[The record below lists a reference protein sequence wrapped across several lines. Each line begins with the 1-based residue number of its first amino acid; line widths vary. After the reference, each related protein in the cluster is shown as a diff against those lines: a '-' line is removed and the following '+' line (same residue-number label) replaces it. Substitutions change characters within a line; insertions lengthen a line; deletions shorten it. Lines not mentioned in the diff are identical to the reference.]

1 MGVETIVEEMIED
14 STETTEDGETTEEE
28 TTEVIKTE
36 IINAGDSKETTGD
49 VEMTEALVI
58 GIVQNVTTQT
68 LLSEPNVI
76 DVENLVVEVV
86 EITVGTVMTAEAMTG
101 AIKVE
106 TGKAA
111 DLKETT
117 VGVEMTA
124 VLEIGTVQS
133 ATTQTLHSEPNAIAV
148 ANPVAQVAETAV
160 DAVMTAEEMTEVIKI
175 EIAKVDDLR
184 EMTVDEAETI
194 VEVMEKLTTTMIGT
208 VQNVT
213 TQTLHSE
220 PNVTV
225 VVNLV
230 QAVVDVDHAEITVE
244 DLLDAMTVPEHL
256 AVMMVEDHLDAMT
269 VPKHLDEKMVEDH
282 LDEMVETE
290 GVRAAMKTEAHTVK
304 NAQNVGRRN
313 LEHLENHVAMAQV
326 MHIIDLQNQSADV
339 KMTTRE
345 GQQWVP
351 NITTSMP

>member
-1 MGVETIVEEMIED
+1 MLKLEYELRSNGKSETEDLTVGVETIVEEMIED

-36 IINAGDSKETTGD
+36 IINAGDSKETTED

-58 GIVQNVTTQT
+58 GI
-68 LLSEPNVI
+68 
-76 DVENLVVEVV
+76 
-86 EITVGTVMTAEAMTG
+86 
-101 AIKVE
+101 
-106 TGKAA
+106 
-111 DLKETT
+111 
-117 VGVEMTA
+117 
-124 VLEIGTVQS
+124 
-133 ATTQTLHSEPNAIAV
+133 
-148 ANPVAQVAETAV
+148 
-160 DAVMTAEEMTEVIKI
+160 
-175 EIAKVDDLR
+175 
-184 EMTVDEAETI
+184 
-194 VEVMEKLTTTMIGT
+194 

-244 DLLDAMTVPEHL
+244 DLLDAMTVP
-256 AVMMVEDHLDAMT
+256 
-269 VPKHLDEKMVEDH
+269 KHLDEKMVEDR
-282 LDEMVETE
+282 LDEMAETE

-304 NAQNVGRRN
+304 NAQNVGRRS

-345 GQQWVP
+345 GKQWVQ